1 MGQDNICCCK
11 TKEKNEIEFDGENHI
26 IEHYENLES
35 MQSPINSFNN
45 NKNLKSYVNTKNTLS
60 LNKDDTSLSVK
71 EDDEKILKSE
81 KKTTRI
87 LSLRKKNSDNTN
99 NNSLFGL
106 KNKTPKKVNK
116 LSFNLLNKEV
126 NNDKLSYKFFTH
138 RAHSTI
144 TEQTKAELDNFFVLS
159 IQKLYKGYIFRKKYF
174 TKLKEELEK
183 ETIKKLK
190 EKYNEYL
197 TENLIKQESILGIP
211 HNEDSYKDLLLI
223 KNQIKNSNNLFT
235 KLLILTYND
244 LNAFYVGEINI
255 NNKLNGRGI
264 LTLNDGT
271 KYNGNFIENEFT
283 GEGTLI
289 NKNGGYYKGNFKN
302 GLIEGNGICK
312 NLNGITYEGNFE
324 NGKKNGYGK
333 EESSEYIYEGEFKN
347 DLKNGKGKLNYKLL
361 NESYEGTFEDN
372 NITGYGLYKW
382 NNGESYKGT
391 FINGKMDGSGKY
403 IWPDGGY
410 YEGDYVNNI
419 KEGKGIFKWANGKI
433 FDGNFK
439 NGEPNGIGI
448 LTIKNVHYK
457 VNFVNGKIK
466 GKVIEID
473 KGENY
478 KKWKVNENFDYE
490 NNDDDD
496 NKNED
501 DENEENE
508 NEENEEEN
516 ESVSEF
522 DIDNNEDKDEDK
534 DKEKDNKS
542 NKFASLKKYSKKF
555 ASDEDTGSKKK
566 KKKKEK
572 KSKKENSNL
581 KNSKTK
587 KLKLK
592 REDEFM

>member
-11 TKEKNEIEFDGENHI
+11 GKEKNEIELDEKNHI

-35 MQSPINSFNN
+35 IQSPINSLNN
-45 NKNLKSYVNTKNTLS
+45 NKILKSYVNSKNTLS

-71 EDDEKILKSE
+71 EDDEKIIKSE

-106 KNKTPKKVNK
+106 KNKVSKHVNK
-116 LSFNLLNKEV
+116 LSFNLLDKEENIETLS
-126 NNDKLSYKFFTH
+126 NNCLTQRQQSSMTQK
-138 RAHSTI
+138 A
-144 TEQTKAELDNFFVLS
+144 KAELDNFFILT
-159 IQKLYKGYIFRKKYF
+159 IQKLYKGYLFRKKF
-174 TKLKEELEK
+174 LSKQKEELEK
-183 ETIKKLK
+183 ETLKKLK

-211 HNEDSYKDLLLI
+211 HNEDSYKNLLSI
-223 KNQIKNSNNLFT
+223 KNEIKNSKNLFT
-235 KLLILTYND
+235 KLLILQYNE

-271 KYNGNFIENEFT
+271 KYNGNFIINEFT

-289 NKNGGYYKGNFKN
+289 NKNGEYYKGNFKN
-302 GLIEGNGICK
+302 GLIEGNGISK
-312 NLNGITYEGNFE
+312 NLNGITYEGNFI
-324 NGKKNGYGK
+324 NGKKNGFGK

-361 NESYEGTFEDN
+361 KESYEGTFEDN
-372 NITGYGLYKW
+372 NITGNGIYKW

-448 LTIKNVHYK
+448 LTIKNKHYK

-466 GKVIEID
+466 GKVIELD

-478 KKWKVNENFDYE
+478 KKWKVNENFNYD

-496 NKNED
+496 KIEEE
-501 DENEENE
+501 ENEENE
-508 NEENEEEN
+508 SNDNEDDNENDN

-522 DIDNNEDKDEDK
+522 DVDND
-534 DKEKDNKS
+534 KDNKN
-542 NKFASLKKYSKKF
+542 NKFSSLKKYSKKF
-555 ASDEDTGSKKK
+555 ASDDDMGGMKK

-572 KSKKENSNL
+572 KSKKDNSTQ
-581 KNSKTK
+581 KSK

>member
-1 MGQDNICCCK
+1 MGQDNVCCCK
-11 TKEKNEIEFDGENHI
+11 AKEKNEVELDGGNHI

-35 MQSPINSFNN
+35 IQSPINSLNN
-45 NKNLKSYVNTKNTLS
+45 NKILKSYVNSKNTLS

-71 EDDEKILKSE
+71 EDEEKIIKTE

-87 LSLRKKNSDNTN
+87 LSLRKKNSDNPN

-106 KNKTPKKVNK
+106 KNKIPKNVNK
-116 LSFNLLNKEV
+116 LSFNLLNKDD
-126 NNDKLSYKFFTH
+126 NIDKLSPSFFTQ
-138 RAHSTI
+138 RAHSSI
-144 TEQTKAELDNFFVLS
+144 TQQTKAELDTFFILA
-159 IQKLYKGYIFRKKYF
+159 IQKLYKGYIFRKKF
-174 TKLKEELEK
+174 LSKQKEELEK
-183 ETIKKLK
+183 ETLKKLK

-211 HNEDSYKDLLLI
+211 HNEDSYKNLLSI
-223 KNQIKNSNNLFT
+223 KNEIKNSKNLFT
-235 KLLILTYND
+235 KLLILQYNE

-271 KYNGNFIENEFT
+271 KYNGNFIINEFT

-289 NKNGGYYKGNFKN
+289 NKNGEYFKGNFKN
-302 GLIEGNGICK
+302 GLIEGNGITK
-312 NLNGITYEGNFE
+312 NLNGITYEGNFI
-324 NGKKNGYGK
+324 NGKKNGFGK
-333 EESSEYIYEGEFKN
+333 EESTEYIYEGEFKN

-372 NITGYGLYKW
+372 NITGNGLYKW

-478 KKWKVNENFDYE
+478 KKWKVNENFNYD
-490 NNDDDD
+490 NDDD
-496 NKNED
+496 KIEE

-508 NEENEEEN
+508 SNENEEEN
-516 ESVSEF
+516 EDEENESVSDF
-522 DIDNNEDKDEDK
+522 DVDNDK
-534 DKEKDNKS
+534 DKDKDNKS

-555 ASDEDTGSKKK
+555 ASDDDTGSKKK
-566 KKKKEK
+566 KKKKDK
-572 KSKKENSNL
+572 KSKKENSNQ
-581 KNSKTK
+581 KSSKIK